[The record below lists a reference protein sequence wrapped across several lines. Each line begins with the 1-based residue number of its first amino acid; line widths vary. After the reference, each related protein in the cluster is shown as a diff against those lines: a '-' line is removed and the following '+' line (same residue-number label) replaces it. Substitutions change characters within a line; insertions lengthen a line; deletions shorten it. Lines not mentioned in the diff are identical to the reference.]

1 MPRPFSTLRILRP
14 LALHIIGLVSGMTLA
29 ATVAFAQPKTV
40 SSRTAT
46 RVAVYNSRVVF
57 DSMPERIAVETT
69 FAREQENARLMVRA
83 ASDSLRLTLD
93 DFSRA
98 EVHLTPREREAAKL
112 QLRARELL
120 VEQMMENL
128 DTVIGQR
135 HEELRQPLL
144 SRIRDAVRIVR
155 VREGYHLVLDRALD
169 GLQIEA
175 DDAIDITRAIVAELR
190 RVGQQLSQAAVIRD

>member
-1 MPRPFSTLRILRP
+1 MPRPFSTIRILWP
-14 LALHIIGLVSGMTLA
+14 LAPHIIGLVSGMTLA
-29 ATVAFAQPKTV
+29 ATVAFAQPKAV

-46 RVAVYNSRVVF
+46 RVAVYNSRAVF
-57 DSMPERIAVETT
+57 DSMPERVAVETT

-83 ASDSLRLTLD
+83 ASDSVRLTLD
-93 DFSRA
+93 DFARA
-98 EVHLTPREREAAKL
+98 EAHLTPREREAAKL

-128 DTVIGQR
+128 DSVIGQR

-190 RVGQQLSQAAVIRD
+190 RVGRQTSQAVTPIK